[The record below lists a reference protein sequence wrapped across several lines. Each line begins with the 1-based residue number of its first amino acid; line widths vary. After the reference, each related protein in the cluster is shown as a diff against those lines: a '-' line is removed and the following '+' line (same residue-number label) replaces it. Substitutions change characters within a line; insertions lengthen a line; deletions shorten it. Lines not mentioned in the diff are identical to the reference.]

1 MTARGD
7 REARKK
13 KLPIAAFY
21 SLWSRLHAGAFFG
34 TGNLKTP
41 VTGGTN
47 NNLSRIKLFF
57 YVQADRKERERERER
72 SRDTN
77 VVNSVHARG
86 RAATNRNSA
95 AAAAARAWSG

>member
-13 KLPIAAFY
+13 KTYPLLPSTACGV
-21 SLWSRLHAGAFFG
+21 HAGAFFG

-72 SRDTN
+72 EREIE
-77 VVNSVHARG
+77 RY
-86 RAATNRNSA
+86 
-95 AAAAARAWSG
+95 